1 MFVGKG
7 RASRKEFWLFHL
19 IGPLSVVVAM
29 IFLTLIRI
37 LVPIEAFN
45 TIISLLWLV
54 YIVGLLIALV
64 AISIRR
70 LHDTNRNG
78 AFIFLVFV
86 PLGGIVL
93 LILHCLQ
100 GTDGDNKYGPNPLQG
115 ANLANQTSI
124 STQTLYEENEV
135 ARLRM
140 QIEEAEAAIKR
151 DFPE

>member
-1 MFVGKG
+1 MFVGKE
-7 RASRKEFWLFHL
+7 RSSRKEFWLFVLMGNLSSL
-19 IGPLSVVVAM
+19 IAM
-29 IFLTLIRI
+29 FFLTLIDYLEPSGMAAALGG
-37 LVPIEAFN
+37 LV
-45 TIISLLWLV
+45 WLA
-54 YIVGLLIALV
+54 YLVGLLIALV

-100 GTDGDNKYGPNPLQG
+100 GTDGDNKYGPKPLQET
-115 ANLANQTSI
+115 NLANQTSI
-124 STQTLYEENEV
+124 STQTSYEENEV

-151 DFPE
+151 DLPE